1 MGKKQNPLLAAYE
14 AKLEAQYQ
22 VRLKHNSEIG
32 LLALIIAADDKEIP
46 DVGGLLFRFLEV
58 KIKIAED
65 IVTDSKDDKDLTY
78 TRCDLARR
86 VKQVL
91 GEEDWERFKGLLPL
105 LEEYW

>member
-1 MGKKQNPLLAAYE
+1 MAKKSNPFLEAFE

-22 VRLKHNSEIG
+22 LRLHHNSEIG

-46 DVGGLLFRFLEV
+46 DVGGLVFRFLDV
-58 KIKIAED
+58 KMKIAED
-65 IVTDSKDDKDLTY
+65 IVKDAKDDKTLTY

-91 GEEDWERFKGLLPL
+91 GDEDWERFKGLLPL